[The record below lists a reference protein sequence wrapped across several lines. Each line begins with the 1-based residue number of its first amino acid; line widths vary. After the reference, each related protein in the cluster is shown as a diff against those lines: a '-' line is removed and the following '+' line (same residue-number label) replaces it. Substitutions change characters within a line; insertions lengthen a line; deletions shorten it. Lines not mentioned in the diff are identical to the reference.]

1 MPTTLFRVTN
11 QGLIKNSILIDKID
25 QSQGNSEG
33 YAQKA
38 KQAVYVPLLNPLDK
52 TAKGYLDMI
61 PTDEVLLSVAKGTI
75 AGLVARGILTV
86 TAFSSA
92 LTGTPTVSASTH
104 LTAVNQ
110 GGQSGAAATI
120 SAVVAGVATLTG
132 LTGMVAGSVGRDL
145 TITGAATGA
154 NNGTFRIVEYVS
166 ATSVKIRNAAAVFP
180 DANSG
185 SIAWQEKTSP
195 RTTITGTLMASL
207 APDVTR
213 VTITN
218 LSNTTQVITDSAII
232 AAGAPN
238 SFGTSAIVIQDALV
252 TIGTPTTGWKVT
264 VTANSKAS
272 NTFTLTLPLIQFDI
286 NFLSFG
292 EH

>member
-1 MPTTLFRVTN
+1 MSATFFRVVN
-11 QGLIKNSILIDKID
+11 QGLIKSSLLIDKID
-25 QSQGNSEG
+25 FCQGNSEG

-38 KQAVYVPLLNPLDK
+38 KQPVYVPLLNPLDK
-52 TAKGYLDMI
+52 TVKGYLDLV
-61 PTDEVLLSVAKGTI
+61 PTDEVLLSMKGKGTLAQFVTKGYVTI
-75 AGLVARGILTV
+75 
-86 TAFSSA
+86 TAFAAA
-92 LTGTPTVSASTH
+92 LVGTPTVSASTH
-104 LTAVNQ
+104 LAAVNQ

-132 LTGMVAGSVGRDL
+132 LTGMVVGSVGRDI

-207 APDVTR
+207 APDVTT
-213 VTITN
+213 VTLKN
-218 LSNTTQVITDSAII
+218 LSNVTQTITDAQII
-232 AAGAPN
+232 AAGPPSA
-238 SFGTSAIVIQDALV
+238 FATSAIVIQDALV
-252 TIGTPTTGWKVT
+252 TIGTPTIGWKVT
-264 VTANSKAS
+264 VRANNKLS
-272 NTFTLTLPLIQFDI
+272 NEFTLTLL
-286 NFLSFG
+286 
-292 EH
+292 